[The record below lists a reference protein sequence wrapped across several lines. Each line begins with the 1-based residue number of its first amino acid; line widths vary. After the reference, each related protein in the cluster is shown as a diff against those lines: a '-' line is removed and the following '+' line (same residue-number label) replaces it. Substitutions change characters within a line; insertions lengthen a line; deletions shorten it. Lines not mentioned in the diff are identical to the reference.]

1 MKEKVYN
8 HYVPQFLMRN
18 FSDNGN
24 SIGQYIKNYRSYIKD
39 ASIKKICGANYLY
52 GKTSELEDILCD
64 LESLWAKSIKK
75 ICIKESAW
83 SRFVILTAERREKE
97 TSNNYE

>member
-24 SIGQYIKNYRSYIKD
+24 SIGEYIKNSRSYIKD

-52 GKTSELEDILCD
+52 GKTSELEDILCN
-64 LESLWAKSIKK
+64 LERLWAKSIKK
-75 ICIKESAW
+75 ICIKEKLLLNELHQ
-83 SRFVILTAERREKE
+83 FVQTAQKE
-97 TSNNYE
+97 PLW